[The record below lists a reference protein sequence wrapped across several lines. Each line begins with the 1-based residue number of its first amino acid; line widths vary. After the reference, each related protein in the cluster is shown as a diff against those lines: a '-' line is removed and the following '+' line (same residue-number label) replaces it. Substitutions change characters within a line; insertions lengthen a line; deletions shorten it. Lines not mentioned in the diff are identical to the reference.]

1 MKGVKQL
8 EKGEVMKYAVLI
20 GDGMADYPIEK
31 LGGRTIL
38 QAARTPAMDSIAARG
53 RTGLAQTVPDGFP
66 PGSDVANMSIIG
78 YDPAAYYSGRAPLE
92 AASMGVALEADDV
105 AFRCNLITIE
115 NGMIKDYS
123 AGHIS
128 SDEAE
133 ILIDTLD
140 YELKT
145 EKVRFYPGISY
156 RHLIVAGNNL
166 GAETE
171 CTPPHDITGE
181 RKDNYL
187 PRGKD
192 GEFFSGL
199 IDASTVVLEL
209 HPVNLKRV
217 QEGKNPANSIWV
229 WGQGYAP
236 KFKSFQELYGKKG
249 AIISAVDL
257 LKGIGIYAG
266 LDVIEV
272 PGATGYLDTNYEG
285 KASAA
290 IEALKTRDLVFVH
303 IEAPDE
309 AGHEG
314 SIDKKLQAVED
325 FDSRIVGPI
334 LKHAEASDEP
344 FTILVLPDH
353 PTPVSIKTHTKDPIP
368 FAVYRTDN
376 ADPDGVETFDEES
389 VKKGSMGLV
398 KASDLIGILVNG

>member
-1 MKGVKQL
+1 
-8 EKGEVMKYAVLI
+8 MKYAVLI
-20 GDGMADYPIEK
+20 GDGMADYPIEE
-31 LGGRTIL
+31 LGNRTIL

-53 RTGLAQTVPDGFP
+53 KTGLAKTVPDGFP
-66 PGSDVANMSIIG
+66 PGSDVANMSILG
-78 YDPAAYYSGRAPLE
+78 YDPATYYSGRAPLE
-92 AASMGVALEADDV
+92 AASMGVALAEDDV

-115 NGMIKDYS
+115 NGRIKDYS
-123 AGHIS
+123 SGHIS

-140 YELKT
+140 SELGADKI
-145 EKVRFYPGISY
+145 RFYPGISY

-171 CTPPHDITGE
+171 CTPPHDITGK
-181 RKDNYL
+181 RKDSYL

-192 GEFFSGL
+192 GEFFSK
-199 IDASTVVLEL
+199 IIKESMAVLEL
-209 HPVNLKRV
+209 HPVNLKRI

-236 KFKSFQELYGKKG
+236 KFTAFKDLYGKKG

-303 IEAPDE
+303 VEAPDE

-314 SIDKKLQAVED
+314 STEKKLKAVED
-325 FDSRIVGPI
+325 FDSRIVAPI
-334 LKHAEASDEP
+334 LEYAENSDEP

-353 PTPVSIKTHTKDPIP
+353 PTPVSVKTHTIDPIP
-368 FAVYRTDN
+368 FAIYRTDRP
-376 ADPDGVETFDEES
+376 DPDTVKAFDEES
-389 VKKGSMGLV
+389 VKNGSMGLV
-398 KASDLIGILVNG
+398 KASDLIGILVKS

>member
-1 MKGVKQL
+1 
-8 EKGEVMKYAVLI
+8 MKYAILI

-31 LGGRTIL
+31 LGNRTIL

-53 RTGLAQTVPDGFP
+53 KTGLAKTVPDGFH
-66 PGSDVANMSIIG
+66 PGSDVANMSILG
-78 YDPAAYYSGRAPLE
+78 YDPATYYSGRAPLE
-92 AASMGVALEADDV
+92 AASMGVTLAADDV

-115 NGMIKDYS
+115 NGKIKDYS
-123 AGHIS
+123 SGHIS

-140 YELKT
+140 SELGR
-145 EKVRFYPGISY
+145 ENLRFYPGISY
-156 RHLIVAGNNL
+156 RHLLVAAKDL

-181 RKDNYL
+181 KKDDYL

-192 GEFFSGL
+192 GEFFSEL
-199 IDASTVVLEL
+199 IEESMTVLEL
-209 HPVNLKRV
+209 HPVNLKRM

-236 KFKSFQELYGKKG
+236 KFTAFKELYGKKG

-303 IEAPDE
+303 VEAPDE

-314 SIDKKLQAVED
+314 STEKKLKAVED
-325 FDSRIVGPI
+325 FDSRIVAPI
-334 LKHAEASDEP
+334 LKHAETSDEP

-353 PTPVSIKTHTKDPIP
+353 PTPVSVKTHTKDPIP
-368 FAVYRTDN
+368 FAIYRTDKP
-376 ADPDGVETFDEES
+376 DPDMVEAFDEES

-398 KASDLIGILVNG
+398 KASDLIGMLVMS

>member
-1 MKGVKQL
+1 M
-8 EKGEVMKYAVLI
+8 EKGEAMKYAILI

-53 RTGLAQTVPDGFP
+53 KTGLAQTVPDGFP
-66 PGSDVANMSIIG
+66 PGSDVANMSILG

-92 AASMGVALEADDV
+92 AASMGVDLAADDV

-115 NGMIKDYS
+115 NGKIKDYS

-140 YELKT
+140 SELKT
-145 EKVRFYPGISY
+145 EKVRFYSGISY
-156 RHLIVAGNNL
+156 RHLIVAGSNL

-199 IDASTVVLEL
+199 IEASTVVLEL
-209 HPVNLKRV
+209 HPINLKRV

-236 KFKSFQELYGKKG
+236 KFTSFQELYGKKG

-314 SIDKKLQAVED
+314 SVDKKLQAVED
-325 FDSRIVGPI
+325 FDNQIVGPI
-334 LKHAEASDEP
+334 LEHAEASDEP

-353 PTPVSIKTHTKDPIP
+353 PTPVSIKTHTRDPIP
-368 FAVYRTDN
+368 FAVYRTDK
-376 ADPDGVETFDEES
+376 ADSDGVETFDEES
-389 VKKGSMGLV
+389 VKNGSMGLV
-398 KASDLIGILVNG
+398 KASDLIGMLVKG

>member
-1 MKGVKQL
+1 M
-8 EKGEVMKYAVLI
+8 EKGEAMKYAILI

-31 LGGRTIL
+31 LGNRTIL
-38 QAARTPAMDSIAARG
+38 QAAQTPAMDLIAARG
-53 RTGLAQTVPDGFP
+53 KTGLAKTVPDGFP
-66 PGSDVANMSIIG
+66 PGSDVANMSILG
-78 YDPAAYYSGRAPLE
+78 YDPATYYSGRAPLE

-115 NGMIKDYS
+115 NGKIKDYS
-123 AGHIS
+123 SGHIS

-140 YELKT
+140 SELGR
-145 EKVRFYPGISY
+145 ENLRFYPGISY
-156 RHLIVAGNNL
+156 RHLLVAANNL

-181 RKDNYL
+181 KKDNYL
-187 PRGKD
+187 PRGRD
-192 GEFFSGL
+192 GEFFSEL
-199 IDASTVVLEL
+199 IEESMTVLEL
-209 HPVNLKRV
+209 HPINLKRM

-236 KFKSFQELYGKKG
+236 KFTAFKELYGKKG

-303 IEAPDE
+303 VEAPDE

-314 SIDKKLQAVED
+314 STEKKMKAVED
-325 FDSRIVGPI
+325 FDSRIVAPI
-334 LKHAEASDEP
+334 LKHAEDSDEP

-353 PTPVSIKTHTKDPIP
+353 PTPVSVKTHTRDPIP
-368 FAVYRTDN
+368 FAVYRTDKPE
-376 ADPDGVETFDEES
+376 PDTVNSFDEES

-398 KASDLIGILVNG
+398 KASDLIGMLVKS